1 MVHPW
6 PRTRAATKRRKK
18 CRQWRAH
25 AVTCAPRLRS
35 VGDSAEHRRQL
46 DAAARITMTWHLYYI
61 HTFTG
66 SLKIYQVIDAITSI
80 VLLTVVDYD
89 LSLNYPTMR
98 PHALL
103 MSMVCSSF
111 FLSMLFIIVTFV
123 MGSTDVPCSIFYRM
137 HGVLATDAFMVSG
150 LTNIS
155 QENNPGPANTGLFAA
170 ALCVQKRLTFFA
182 DTVIAY
188 ESPIDNDVA
197 LANDYVDNVLGMM
210 RNDRE
215 LLAAIDPLQ
224 VPDFGENSFVITN
237 GQVLGLS
244 AFYRSG
250 NSTVQLSHDTAIV
263 TTPAAVNDVFFT
275 GRHRASRFG
284 LTISG
289 DIEASVNRVN
299 TLIVYRAPIKGGEA
313 RLEYFQASTNS
324 LAVKSTPVPL
334 YISTRA
340 LPGH

>member
-1 MVHPW
+1 MFVEQ
-6 PRTRAATKRRKK
+6 TASFGKL
-18 CRQWRAH
+18 H
-25 AVTCAPRLRS
+25 AISRGC
-35 VGDSAEHRRQL
+35 SAL
-46 DAAARITMTWHLYYI
+46 TDNARHKT
-61 HTFTG
+61 
-66 SLKIYQVIDAITSI
+66 
-80 VLLTVVDYD
+80 
-89 LSLNYPTMR
+89 
-98 PHALL
+98 
-103 MSMVCSSF
+103 
-111 FLSMLFIIVTFV
+111 
-123 MGSTDVPCSIFYRM
+123 
-137 HGVLATDAFMVSG
+137 
-150 LTNIS
+150 
-155 QENNPGPANTGLFAA
+155 
-170 ALCVQKRLTFFA
+170 VQKVVPVNGKKT
-182 DTVIAY
+182 
-188 ESPIDNDVA
+188 NDVA

-313 RLEYFQASTNS
+313 RLEYFQVDKMDGMKVTRITGVSSAFNWLLKIVANRVARHFQGRIEAALQEEVS
-324 LAVKSTPVPL
+324 KF
-334 YISTRA
+334 ISTQVDRSRFPA
-340 LPGH
+340 LSGNGSRVSSDSFAYPSAPF